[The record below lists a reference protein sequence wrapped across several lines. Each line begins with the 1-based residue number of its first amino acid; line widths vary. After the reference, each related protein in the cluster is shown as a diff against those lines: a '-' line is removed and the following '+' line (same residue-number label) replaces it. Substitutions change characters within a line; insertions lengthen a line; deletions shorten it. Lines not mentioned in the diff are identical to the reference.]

1 MCPVP
6 SEPQQIIEN
15 PVVAVVGATGGLGWA
30 ISRELARRGARL
42 VLTGRDPTA
51 LRERSEELPGSASA
65 VLDLHD
71 PDAGDRLVAAT
82 TAAFGRLDVL
92 VNAAGIVAFGPLAD
106 TPDVVIEELFFTNVI
121 GPLWLLRRCLPLLQ
135 ASQGT
140 VVHLSAVVAE
150 QPLPGMAAYSAT
162 KAALSAADAAL
173 ARELRRAGIR
183 VLDVRPPHTNTGLHE
198 RPLHGSVPRL
208 AKGLDPET
216 VARTIADALAEPKRL
231 QLAAA
236 DFAAEAPDRVASERI
251 TPERG
256 TSPSGQSTQGV
267 SHE

>member
-1 MCPVP
+1 MCPVQG
-6 SEPQQIIEN
+6 EPPRTIEN
-15 PVVAVVGATGGLGWA
+15 PVVAVVGATGGLGSA
-30 ISRELARRGARL
+30 ISRELSRRGARL
-42 VLTGRDPTA
+42 VLTGRNPAA
-51 LRERSEELPGSASA
+51 LRERSKELPGSAST
-65 VLDLHD
+65 VLDLGD
-71 PDAGDRLVAAT
+71 PHAGDRLVATAE
-82 TAAFGRLDVL
+82 AAFGRLDVL

-106 TPDVVIEELFFTNVI
+106 TPDIVIEELFLTNVV

-162 KAALSAADAAL
+162 KAALSAADTAL
-173 ARELRRAGIR
+173 ARELRRVGIR

-198 RPLHGSVPRL
+198 RPLHGSAPRL
-208 AKGLDPET
+208 AGGLDPET

-231 QLAAA
+231 QLASA
-236 DFAAEAPDRVASERI
+236 DFAAEAQKRVTLA
-251 TPERG
+251 
-256 TSPSGQSTQGV
+256 SGQSIEGV

>member
-1 MCPVP
+1 
-6 SEPQQIIEN
+6 
-15 PVVAVVGATGGLGWA
+15 VAVVGATGGLGSA

-42 VLTGRDPTA
+42 VLTGRDPAA
-51 LRERSEELPGSASA
+51 LQERSEELPGSAST
-65 VLDLHD
+65 VLDLGD
-71 PDAGDRLVAAT
+71 PDAGDRLVATAE
-82 TAAFGRLDVL
+82 AAFGRLDVL

-106 TPDVVIEELFFTNVI
+106 TPDIVIEELFLTNVI

-150 QPLPGMAAYSAT
+150 QPVPGMAAYSAT

-173 ARELRRAGIR
+173 ARELRRVGIR

-198 RPLHGSVPRL
+198 RPLHGSAPRL
-208 AKGLDPET
+208 SGGLDPRA
-216 VARTIADALAEPKRL
+216 VARTIADALDEPKRH

-236 DFAAEAPDRVASERI
+236 EFGTSSPAPVTSERV
-251 TPERG
+251 
-256 TSPSGQSTQGV
+256 TSTSGQSGEGV
-267 SHE
+267 SDE

>member
-1 MCPVP
+1 M
-6 SEPQQIIEN
+6 
-15 PVVAVVGATGGLGWA
+15 AVVGATGGLGWA

-42 VLTGRDPTA
+42 VLTGRDPAA

-71 PDAGDRLVAAT
+71 PDAGDRLVAAA

-106 TPDVVIEELFFTNVI
+106 TPDVVIEELFLTNVI

-208 AKGLDPET
+208 AKGLDPEM

>member
-6 SEPQQIIEN
+6 SEPQRIIEN

-42 VLTGRDPTA
+42 VLTGRDPAA

-71 PDAGDRLVAAT
+71 PDAGDRLVAAAT
-82 TAAFGRLDVL
+82 DAFGRLDVL

-106 TPDVVIEELFFTNVI
+106 TPDVVIEELFLTNVI

>member
-6 SEPQQIIEN
+6 SEPPRRVEN
-15 PVVAVVGATGGLGWA
+15 PVVAVVGATGGLGSA

-42 VLTGRDPTA
+42 VLTGRDPAA
-51 LRERSEELPGSASA
+51 LQERSEELPGSAST
-65 VLDLHD
+65 VLDLGD
-71 PDAGDRLVAAT
+71 PHAGDRLVATAE
-82 TAAFGRLDVL
+82 AAFGRLDVL

-106 TPDVVIEELFFTNVI
+106 TPDIVIEELFLTNVI

-173 ARELRRAGIR
+173 ARELRRVGIR

-198 RPLHGSVPRL
+198 RPLHGSAPRL
-208 AKGLDPET
+208 AGGLDPEA

-236 DFAAEAPDRVASERI
+236 DFAPGA
-251 TPERG
+251 
-256 TSPSGQSTQGV
+256 
-267 SHE
+267 